1 MVVTIIE
8 TRPIVVMVPVVETRA
23 VSTEMRFLVVLTAK
37 MRLLVVFATMAA
49 TPSGFGL
56 GRGEAANPKHRTG
69 HQGQR
74 EQQREMSMV
83 CLHG

>member
-1 MVVTIIE
+1 M
-8 TRPIVVMVPVVETRA
+8 RPIVAMVAVIETRA
-23 VSTEMRFLVVLTAK
+23 VPAEMRFLVVLTAK
-37 MRLLVVFATMAA
+37 MRLFVVFATMAA
-49 TPSGFGL
+49 APSGFGL

>member
-1 MVVTIIE
+1 VVATVIE
-8 TRPIVVMVPVVETRA
+8 TRPIVVMVAVVETRA
-23 VSTEMRFLVVLTAK
+23 VAAEMRFLVMLAAK
-37 MRLLVVFATMAA
+37 MRLLVVVATMAA
-49 TPSGFGL
+49 APSGFGL